1 MRSLRNT
8 YDVAWPSLRHT
19 QGRLLGLPFVL
30 TAAAPGVA
38 FGWPACIAALMIAS
52 VASFVV
58 FIPLTALAL
67 NGGDALAED
76 APMPPLTSR
85 AYALLLSLW
94 MATVWLAATVVR

>member
-19 QGRLLGLPFVL
+19 QGRLLGLPFAL
-30 TAAAPGVA
+30 SAAAPGVA
-38 FGWPACIAALMIAS
+38 FGWPACMAALMIAS
-52 VASFVV
+52 LASFVV

-85 AYALLLSLW
+85 AYVLLLTLW
-94 MATVWLAATVVR
+94 TATDWLAAILAR